1 MFMKNRLNLSS
12 FKATFLY
19 KNRQTVRIVLLIKKS
34 CLQKKCKQACK
45 SLFDI
50 HNTYKTSSSKYM
62 RAYSIKQCH
71 GTGVH
76 KAVDVT
82 VFEIDPSWSLLCTV
96 CTCLFDLLWSSIGF
110 VWS

>member
-45 SLFDI
+45 SLYDI
-50 HNTYKTSSSKYM
+50 HNTYKAFSSKYM

-82 VFEIDPSWSLLCTV
+82 VFEIDPSWPAA
-96 CTCLFDLLWSSIGF
+96 
-110 VWS
+110 